1 MADLKR
7 FAVALP
13 ILTLFG
19 VVVLAAN
26 ANAQTTIRSLGQE
39 DFYDIAPDY
48 MSGPLGFAASNFLT
62 MWTANQLGNSAAEI
76 VEFGWQFR
84 YATTRTYTN
93 VKYWMGYTSTL
104 TPISTAY
111 PFPAFSSQFNSGPPP
126 VLVYDGPLTASTPAV
141 QDYHRVP
148 IVPFLYNGTGNL
160 CVLAETTG
168 GSGGSGSAVVYNGLI
183 ENFVYVASSPSPT
196 PSAAGSGRAVGA
208 SFALRS
214 PALGTTLSVSAG
226 QTGTST
232 DANATVMLPL
242 SFYNPDNAPIREL
255 RFSVNVGSP
264 SLVFDNYSKSFGS
277 GVSVTATA
285 IDADSVGVV
294 VGSATPLNPG
304 KVAEL
309 RYRVQAGGGSA
320 ANEGIHSVGI
330 SELVMTNT
338 ASQIVPGSAVSG
350 SITLARH
357 RLTLGSVTAATTAMS
372 EFQVPVSL
380 ANLSSTAAIASLQF
394 RVSFAAGNI
403 EFLGITLGSV
413 ATATGKGTS
422 LSGSGSSR
430 TIYIGGNSI
439 PMASGELIRL
449 KFRIGPGGASPGAVE
464 VAVSELAAYDGS
476 FVPESVLVF
485 GQSGTATLLPFLPS
499 DVNQDSSVDVVDV
512 QTIVNLILSLQAPQ
526 YPGQGDVNGDN
537 AVDVVDVQNVVNA
550 ILSP

>member
-1 MADLKR
+1 MVDPKK
-7 FAVALP
+7 FAALLP
-13 ILTLFG
+13 ILAFCG

-26 ANAQTTIRSLGQE
+26 ANAQTTVRSLGQE

-48 MSGPLGFAASNFLT
+48 MAGPLGFNDGNFLT

-104 TPISTAY
+104 TPISTAS
-111 PFPAFSSQFNSGPPP
+111 PFPTFTSLFNSGPPP

-160 CVLAETTG
+160 CVFAETTG
-168 GSGGSGSAVVYNGLI
+168 GSGGNGNAVIYNGLI
-183 ENFVYVASSPSPT
+183 ENFTYFASSPSPT
-196 PSAAGSGRAVGA
+196 PSGAGSGRAVGA
-208 SFALRS
+208 SFALRT

-242 SFYNPDNAPIREL
+242 SFYNPDNASIREL
-255 RFSVNVGSP
+255 RFSVNVSPP

-277 GVSVTATA
+277 GVSVTATVL
-285 IDADSVGVV
+285 DADSVAVV

-304 KVAEL
+304 KFAEL

-320 ANEGIHSVGI
+320 ANEGMHPVGI

-338 ASQIVPGSAVSG
+338 ANQIVPGTPISG

-357 RLTLGSVTAATTAMS
+357 RLTLGNVTAATTAMS
-372 EFQVPVSL
+372 EFQVPVVLS
-380 ANLSSTAAIASLQF
+380 NLSSTAAIASLQF
-394 RVSFAAGNI
+394 RVSFAAGSL
-403 EFLGITLGSV
+403 EFLGIVLGSV
-413 ATATGKGTS
+413 VSSTGKGTS
-422 LSGSGSSR
+422 LSGSGTSR
-430 TIYIGGNSI
+430 TIYIGGNSS

-464 VAVSELAAYDGS
+464 LAVSELAAYDGS
-476 FVPESVLVF
+476 FVPESLMVF
-485 GQSGTATLLPFLPS
+485 GQAGTATLLPFLPS

-512 QTIVNLILSLQAPQ
+512 QTIVNLILSVQAPQ
-526 YPGQGDVNGDN
+526 YLGQGDVDGDF